1 MAEMGDMDNLRGVL
15 LGLGLNALPSLL
27 MNLHKAQN
35 AGRNLS
41 DGRSHKDDGPS
52 TKDQAAANGAGGYDI
67 QSALAPLLAQM
78 GQGGGP
84 GGGGGQAPMPVNTP
98 GMRPGMPPAPLP
110 RMPGLP
116 RTMQAGASPSG
127 F

>member
-1 MAEMGDMDNLRGVL
+1 MADDMQSLQGVL
-15 LGLGLNALPSLL
+15 LGLGLNALPQLL

-35 AGRNLS
+35 AGRNLEG
-41 DGRSHKDDGPS
+41 GRSHKDDGPS
-52 TKDQAAANGAGGYDI
+52 TKDQAQAPQGDPYAV
-67 QSALAPLLAQM
+67 QSMLAPLLAQFA
-78 GQGGGP
+78 GGAGS
-84 GGGGGQAPMPVNTP
+84 GAGGQQPMPVQTP

>member
-1 MAEMGDMDNLRGVL
+1 MADMNDMESLRGVL

-27 MNLHKAQN
+27 TNLHKARN
-35 AGRNLS
+35 AGRNLEE
-41 DGRSHKDDGPS
+41 GRSHKDDGPS
-52 TKDQAAANGAGGYDI
+52 SKDQAPAQGDAYDL
-67 QSALAPLLAQM
+67 QSQLAPLLAQLS
-78 GQGGGP
+78 

-98 GMRPGMPPAPLP
+98 GMRPGMPPTPLP

-116 RTMQAGASPSG
+116 RTMNAGASPSG

>member
-1 MAEMGDMDNLRGVL
+1 MADDMEDLRGVL
-15 LGLGLNALPSLL
+15 LGLGLNALPQLL
-27 MNLHKAQN
+27 QNLHKARQ
-35 AGRNLS
+35 AGKNLNE
-41 DGRSHKDDGPS
+41 GRSHKDDGPS
-52 TKDQAAANGAGGYDI
+52 SQEQAGQDQGAGGQGDPYQL
-67 QSALAPLLAQM
+67 QSMLAPLLQQLNA
-78 GQGGGP
+78 QGGGQQP
-84 GGGGGQAPMPVNTP
+84 LPVNSP

>member
-1 MAEMGDMDNLRGVL
+1 MADDLQNLQGVL

-27 MNLHKAQN
+27 MNLHKAQS

-41 DGRSHKDDGPS
+41 EGRSHKDDGPS
-52 TKDQAAANGAGGYDI
+52 STDQQASQGGGDAYAL
-67 QSALAPLLAQM
+67 QSVLAPLLAQL
-78 GQGGGP
+78 QGAG
-84 GGGGGQAPMPVNTP
+84 GGGGGQQPMPAVTP

>member
-1 MAEMGDMDNLRGVL
+1 MAEMDDMENLRGVL

-27 MNLHKAQN
+27 MKLHGAQN

-41 DGRSHKDDGPS
+41 EGRGHKDDGPS
-52 TKDQAAANGAGGYDI
+52 TKDQAPAGGGGDAYQV
-67 QSALAPLLAQM
+67 QSMLAPLLAQL
-78 GQGGGP
+78 Q
-84 GGGGGQAPMPVNTP
+84 GGGGGPQPMPQQTP

-110 RMPGLP
+110 QMPGLP
-116 RTMQAGASPSG
+116 RTMQAAASPSG